1 MNQYIP
7 SPGLVVRN
15 VVAIIVAGALASII
29 VSRFPAYKKWVD
41 TVLLP

>member
-1 MNQYIP
+1 MVVHFTIATIAG
-7 SPGLVVRN
+7 GLL
-15 VVAIIVAGALASII
+15 AALI

>member
-1 MNQYIP
+1 MNQYL
-7 SPGLVVRN
+7 PGPALIARN
-15 VVAIIVAGALASII
+15 VVAIIVAGALAAVI